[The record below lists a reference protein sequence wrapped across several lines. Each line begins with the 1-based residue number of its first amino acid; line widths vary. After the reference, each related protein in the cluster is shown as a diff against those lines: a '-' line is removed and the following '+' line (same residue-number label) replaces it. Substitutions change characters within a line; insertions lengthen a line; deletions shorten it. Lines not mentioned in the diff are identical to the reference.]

1 MHPQHIENFRNRL
14 IWVMLFRIV
23 VVSLLLV
30 ATLMRHLREFE
41 FVVRLDSSFVTL
53 IIIAAY
59 LASLV
64 YLYLLRQVSWYR
76 VSAIAQIVGDIL
88 FSTALCYFT
97 GKDGS
102 IFTIFFAF
110 TIIIASILFSR
121 AGAYITSTVSSI
133 VIVVFVFDRQFL
145 FLPYI
150 SGMVIDTIKPSIDQ
164 MIYSVFIHV
173 LAYFVIAQLSSF
185 LSLELKTTSEK
196 YYEKKRDYDI
206 LSEQYKTI
214 VENLS
219 DGVLLFR
226 NNKLVYL
233 NEVAESIF
241 EIDRDN
247 MGIVG
252 DLDISNRVS
261 RLLSELSVNSGG
273 EVVSFKSHIK
283 KIVAVRHKRKIY
295 ENNDIDDIYIVS
307 DLTESRR
314 MQDEIVR
321 SEKLA
326 SIGKV
331 ATGFAHE
338 IRNPLSSIL
347 GSIELVKKTTKFD
360 DENSM
365 LMDIIVKELLRV
377 NELIER
383 FLMFARPA
391 PPKFSNT
398 NLAQIVSEVVEM
410 VRFDKDF
417 KNGIEIKIIDE
428 FKGEI
433 MADPSMMRQV
443 FWNLIKNSIQAIK
456 EAGEI
461 IIAIRE
467 GKEAGYVE
475 VEVKDTGCGIPQTEL
490 KNIFDPFYSTK
501 EKSIGIGLSIIHSI
515 VKEHKGKIDVESVV
529 GEGTVFKIII
539 PKMQSEE

>member
-1 MHPQHIENFRNRL
+1 MQTSYTENFRKRL
-14 IWVMLFRIV
+14 IWVMLFRIA
-23 VVSLLLV
+23 VVSLLLI
-30 ATLMRHLREFE
+30 ATLMRHIREFE
-41 FVVRLDSSFVTL
+41 FVVRLDSSFILL
-53 IIIAAY
+53 IVIAAY

-88 FSTALCYFT
+88 FSSALCYFT

-121 AGAYITSTVSSI
+121 AGAYITAAVSAVI
-133 VIVVFVFDRQFL
+133 IVVFAIDRQFL

-150 SGMVIDTIKPSIDQ
+150 SGMVIDNVRPSVDQ
-164 MIYSVFIHV
+164 VIYSVFIHV

-185 LSLELKTTSEK
+185 LSVELRAASER
-196 YYEKKRDYDI
+196 YYEQKRDFDI

-226 NNKLVYL
+226 NGRLIYAND
-233 NEVAESIF
+233 VAKNIF
-241 EIDRDN
+241 ETDSSKMNAPDKSSEIRE
-247 MGIVG
+247 I
-252 DLDISNRVS
+252 LS
-261 RLLSELSVNSGG
+261 RLSLSSGG
-273 EVVSFKSHIK
+273 EISSFSGGSN
-283 KIVAVRHKRKIY
+283 KIVTVRHKRRTY
-295 ENNDIDDIYIVS
+295 ENGDADDIYIVS

-314 MQDEIVR
+314 MQEEIVR

-347 GSIELVKKTTKFD
+347 GSIELVKRTTKFD
-360 DENSM
+360 EENDM
-365 LMDIIVKELLRV
+365 LMNIIVKELLRV

-391 PPKFSNT
+391 PPKFTSVNIGQ
-398 NLAQIVSEVVEM
+398 LVSEVVEM
-410 VRFDKDF
+410 IRFDRDF
-417 KNGIEIKIIDE
+417 KENIRIAVRDE
-428 FKGEI
+428 LKRDI
-433 MADPSMMRQV
+433 MADPSMMKQV
-443 FWNLIKNSIQAIK
+443 FWNLIKNSVQAIRGS
-456 EAGEI
+456 GEI
-461 IIAIRE
+461 IITIRYLKDQDSAE
-467 GKEAGYVE
+467 IE
-475 VEVKDTGCGIPQTEL
+475 VRDTGAGIPQTEIN
-490 KNIFDPFYSTK
+490 KIFDPFYSTK
-501 EKSIGIGLSIIHSI
+501 EKNIGIGLSIIHTI
-515 VKEHKGKIDVESVV
+515 IREHKGRIDLESVV
-529 GEGTVFKIII
+529 GEGTAFRVII
-539 PKMQSEE
+539 PVRQSEE

>member
-1 MHPQHIENFRNRL
+1 MQITNIENFRKRL

-30 ATLMRHLREFE
+30 ATLMRHIREFE
-41 FVVRLDSSFVTL
+41 FVVRLDSSFIIL
-53 IIIAAY
+53 IVISAY

-64 YLYLLRQVSWYR
+64 YLYLLRQASWYR
-76 VSAIAQIVGDIL
+76 LSAISQIVGDIL
-88 FSTALCYFT
+88 FSSALCYFT

-110 TIIIASILFSR
+110 TIIISSILFSR
-121 AGAYITSTVSSI
+121 IGAYITATVSSI
-133 VIVVFVFDRQFL
+133 IIVIFAIDRQFL

-150 SGMVIDTIKPSIDQ
+150 SGMIIDNVKPSIDQ
-164 MIYSVFIHV
+164 MIYSVFIHI
-173 LAYFVIAQLSSF
+173 LAYFVISQLSSF
-185 LSLELKTTSEK
+185 LSVELKTTSEK

-206 LSEQYKTI
+206 LFGQYKTI

-226 NNKLVYL
+226 NGNLIYA
-233 NEVAESIF
+233 NEVAETIF
-241 EIDRDN
+241 GLYPNELEDHNKSKKIRD
-247 MGIVG
+247 I
-252 DLDISNRVS
+252 
-261 RLLSELSVNSGG
+261 LSELSLSSGG
-273 EVVSFKSHIK
+273 EISSFSGGTNR
-283 KIVAVRHKRKIY
+283 IVTVRHKRRVY
-295 ENNDIDDIYIVS
+295 ENNDTDDIYIVS
-307 DLTESRR
+307 DITESKR
-314 MQDEIVR
+314 MQEEILR

-383 FLMFARPA
+383 FLMFAKPA
-391 PPKFSNT
+391 PPKFVPVNIGH
-398 NLAQIVSEVVEM
+398 LISEVVELI
-410 VRFDKDF
+410 RFDKDYR
-417 KNGIEIKIIDE
+417 NDIQIKIQDE
-428 FKGEI
+428 LGEPI
-433 MADPSMMRQV
+433 SADYSMMKQV

-456 EAGEI
+456 GSGEI
-461 IIAIRE
+461 VISLKKYSE
-467 GKEAGYVE
+467 DGYAEIE
-475 VEVKDTGCGIPQTEL
+475 VSDNGCGIPKTEIDR
-490 KNIFDPFYSTK
+490 IFEPFYSTK
-501 EKSIGIGLSIIHSI
+501 EKNIGIGLSIIHTI
-515 VKEHKGKIDVESVV
+515 IREHKGRINLESVV
-529 GEGTVFKIII
+529 NEGTKFRIILPI
-539 PKMQSEE
+539 RQSEV